1 MPRKV
6 VGGGHVG
13 QNEPLAALVFGLP
26 NCPTIFPPKTV
37 FFRFKRKI
45 EKKIS
50 AIRAQSKNM
59 ERKIVKKQLSQN
71 FSGRLTPK
79 IGRVA
84 SFSRKA
90 TVAKRLHA

>member
-59 ERKIVKKQLSQN
+59 ERKIVKKIIVPK
-71 FSGRLTPK
+71 FFWTPDSK
-79 IGRVA
+79 NWPSCIIFPEG
-84 SFSRKA
+84 
-90 TVAKRLHA
+90 HCG